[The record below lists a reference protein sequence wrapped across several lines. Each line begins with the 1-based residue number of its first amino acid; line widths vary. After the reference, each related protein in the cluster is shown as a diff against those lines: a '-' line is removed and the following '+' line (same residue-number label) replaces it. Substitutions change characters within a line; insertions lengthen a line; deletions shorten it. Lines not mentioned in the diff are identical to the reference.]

1 MAYNL
6 RTGLIGS
13 GDIDIN
19 VSLNDLNAANITTG
33 VFSAGVIPE
42 LSKDKIAN
50 AGSWAETEIPTL
62 PKAKIG
68 TDGTWDASDIPDLDA
83 SKLTSG
89 TIASGRLSLVSNDIP
104 ELLTTKMDLG
114 SYHALQLRNH
124 LATKLNAHSVSVT
137 FSETSSKFTFT
148 MANPVGTNALVFGE
162 NGAHS
167 LLGFSKNSTNTFA
180 ASTLTSTG
188 AVSMMFSDALYLH
201 CDLLNTNVDKRA
213 GDKSSFHL
221 STAFAKIAI
230 NTSPFNNIIFQ
241 NANDDYML
249 NIIDR
254 RVSELHFWVTTVE
267 HGIIT
272 LNDDFSFT
280 LKVEVFE
287 DDEKTLVSQ
296 NSGLGELM
304 RLMLLQHHVF
314 EGKKSED

>member
-1 MAYNL
+1 MKVVDKQL
-6 RTGLIGS
+6 LF
-13 GDIDIN
+13 IN
-19 VSLNDLNAANITTG
+19 
-33 VFSAGVIPE
+33 
-42 LSKDKIAN
+42 
-50 AGSWAETEIPTL
+50 
-62 PKAKIG
+62 
-68 TDGTWDASDIPDLDA
+68 SDERD
-83 SKLTSG
+83 SG
-89 TIASGRLSLVSNDIP
+89 TISDFTVSMP
-104 ELLTTKMDLG
+104 SHLLTCRPHQRMRMILNDVVMPYTWYNVQDSNRKFQIVVNGVTHDVSLDLG

-124 LATKLNAHSVSVT
+124 LTTKLNAHDVSVT

-180 ASTLTSTG
+180 TSTLTSTG

-254 RVSELHFWVTTVE
+254 RVTELHFWVTTVE

-314 EGKKSED
+314 EDKKSED